1 MKRDKTIYYD
11 MILQTEKHSSYENII
26 KFFAVTSLNE
36 YCKDEMCNRK
46 VKLFDE
52 KAEQLS
58 KLIDCVSAR

>member
-1 MKRDKTIYYD
+1 